1 MKNFIAGASRKF
13 RGSYWLSSGSYSLIN
28 KVGSMFFGLANFWI
42 LIHEMSKD
50 DYGAWI
56 LYYTIINLMEM
67 SKQGFVR
74 NPLIRFLNIN
84 SNEDSPKIQTASLYL
99 NAVIGGIEVLLLG
112 LCAMFLG
119 QVWDAPQLAPL
130 FIIYMVATV
139 ALIPI
144 NHFDIV
150 QQARFQF
157 KGTTL
162 SNMIRQGGLF
172 LFIATVYIFGY
183 KLKIGPLADYK
194 FDLNTL
200 AIVQCSAILL
210 SGVVSYFYAK
220 DFISFSRVLDKK
232 WIRDLFNYG
241 IFTFGTNVSSTIY
254 KSIDSWMLGGMINKA
269 AVTNFAPAIRVSNLV
284 EVPTDTLTSVLF
296 PKLSQ
301 RIATEGMGT
310 AKYLYEKAVG
320 TLTAIMLPVVLG
332 IIVMA
337 DWVIYIIAGAGFED
351 TVPILR
357 ITMLF
362 GLIIPFNRLMGIT
375 LDAIGK
381 ASTNF
386 AYVLLNTSINIVSN
400 YFYIKYFGT
409 IGAAYGTMTTY
420 LISLVYNQ
428 YYLYNN
434 LNIRLAGVF
443 RHFLDFYGK
452 IFSFGIKFLRRTF
465 A

>member
-1 MKNFIAGASRKF
+1 MRKILSGAAQKF

-28 KVGSMFFGLANFWI
+28 KIASMFFGLANFWI
-42 LIHEMSKD
+42 LIRVMSKD
-50 DYGAWI
+50 DYGTWI
-56 LYYTIINLMEM
+56 LYYTIVNLMEM

-84 SNEDSPKIQTASLYL
+84 SNEDSPKIQSASLYL
-99 NAVIGGIEVLLLG
+99 NTIIGGIELLLLG
-112 LCAMFLG
+112 VGAMFLG
-119 QVWDAPQLAPL
+119 QLWDAPQIGSL
-130 FIIYMVATV
+130 FLIYMVATV

-157 KGTTL
+157 KGTTI
-162 SNMIRQGGLF
+162 SNLIRQGGLF
-172 LFIATVYIFGY
+172 LFISTVYVFGY
-183 KLKIGPLADYK
+183 VLKVEPFSYYQ
-194 FDLNTL
+194 FDLITL
-200 AIVQCSAILL
+200 AIVQCSAIIL
-210 SGVVSYFYAK
+210 SGLFSYFYSK
-220 DFISFSRVLDKK
+220 KFVSFSKKVDKK
-232 WIRDLFNYG
+232 WTKDLFDYG
-241 IFTFGTNVSSTIY
+241 VFTFGTNVSSTIY
-254 KSIDSWMLGGMINKA
+254 KSIDSWMLGSMLGKQE
-269 AVTNFAPAIRVSNLV
+269 VTNFAPAIRVSNLV

-332 IIVMA
+332 VIIFA
-337 DWVIYIIAGAGFED
+337 KYVIIIIAGSKFIN
-351 TVPILR
+351 TVPILHV
-357 ITMLF
+357 TMLF

-381 ASTNF
+381 AKVNF

-400 YFYIKYFGT
+400 YFFIRQFGT
-409 IGAAYGTMTTY
+409 IGAAYGTLTTY

-428 YYLYNN
+428 YYLYHN
-434 LNIRLAGVF
+434 LNIRLTGVF
-443 RHFLDFYGK
+443 RHFLEFYGK
-452 IFSFGIKFLRRTF
+452 MFSFGVKFLRRTF